1 MGSGI
6 NADTWGL
13 NAGPPTQQAAK
24 MAPSLTVKFA
34 QKDDKLEVTIVR
46 CKDLPDLDGAFNLTD
61 AYVVVKV
68 GEKKERTKAVG
79 GKLDP
84 KFDVETSTFLFDN
97 GPDVAQQTRIRFQV
111 MDKDTFSRDDFIGKA
126 SLKLSEVDKSGN
138 ATKLKLVEP
147 SDGETHLSFSQ
158 TTAIYNLFAA
168 LDPENTGKIPSETK
182 DLVVKSASREAV
194 LLTKAFG
201 FRNQEDPGNTED
213 INKLTAEFNLISS
226 S

>member
-1 MGSGI
+1 MTAQPGVLALTANRGLCGTNTLNPVRWCLSSDWLRAIHQLQFSSTLESHG
-6 NADTWGL
+6 AGRSRFLSSL

-84 KFDVETSTFLFDN
+84 KFDVETSTFLFD
-97 GPDVAQQTRIRFQV
+97 VR
-111 MDKDTFSRDDFIGKA
+111 
-126 SLKLSEVDKSGN
+126 SL
-138 ATKLKLVEP
+138 
-147 SDGETHLSFSQ
+147 
-158 TTAIYNLFAA
+158 I
-168 LDPENTGKIPSETK
+168 
-182 DLVVKSASREAV
+182 
-194 LLTKAFG
+194 LL
-201 FRNQEDPGNTED
+201 N
-213 INKLTAEFNLISS
+213 S
-226 S
+226 

>member
-1 MGSGI
+1 M
-6 NADTWGL
+6 GL

-34 QKDDKLEVTIVR
+34 QKDDKLEETIVR

-111 MDKDTFSRDDFIGKA
+111 
-126 SLKLSEVDKSGN
+126 VDKSGN
-138 ATKLKLVEP
+138 ATKLKLVKP

-194 LLTKAFG
+194 LLT
-201 FRNQEDPGNTED
+201 E
-213 INKLTAEFNLISS
+213 
-226 S
+226 